1 MIGQVLL
8 HCFSKTKDCS
18 IVMPEN
24 CVSKL
29 NFRTELGLYVGSSH
43 PKTMS
48 EMTKPPLE
56 RDILVD
62 PGKKLYFAVK
72 EKV

>member
-1 MIGQVLL
+1 
-8 HCFSKTKDCS
+8 
-18 IVMPEN
+18 MPEN
-24 CVSKL
+24 WVSKL

-56 RDILVD
+56 RDIVVD

-72 EKV
+72 EKVWGGIVQITFLNIRN